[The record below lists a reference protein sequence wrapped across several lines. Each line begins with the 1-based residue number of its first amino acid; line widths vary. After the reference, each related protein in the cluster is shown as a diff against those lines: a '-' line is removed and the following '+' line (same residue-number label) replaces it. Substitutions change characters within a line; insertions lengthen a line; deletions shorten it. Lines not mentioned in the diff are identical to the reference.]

1 MAPEPVVFDQIN
13 LVVRDMEATVAFYE
27 LLGVSVPDT
36 EPGWQAHHRKA
47 DLDGTSE
54 IEIDSTAF
62 APTWMAGWGED
73 RTGVVVGLR
82 TASRD
87 DVDAHY
93 AAVTGA
99 GHTGLQPPFDAFWGA
114 RYAIVEDPSG
124 IAVGLMS
131 PVDPGR
137 RTPPPDPPA
146 S

>member
-1 MAPEPVVFDQIN
+1 MAETVVFDQVN
-13 LVVRDMEATVAFYE
+13 LVVRDMEATVAFYA

-62 APTWMAGWGED
+62 APMWMAGWSED
-73 RTGVVVGLR
+73 RTGVVVGMR
-82 TASRD
+82 TASRE

-93 AAVTGA
+93 AAVTDA

-114 RYAIVEDPSG
+114 RYAIVEDPNG

-131 PVDPGR
+131 PVDPAR
-137 RTPPPDPPA
+137 RTAPPDPPP